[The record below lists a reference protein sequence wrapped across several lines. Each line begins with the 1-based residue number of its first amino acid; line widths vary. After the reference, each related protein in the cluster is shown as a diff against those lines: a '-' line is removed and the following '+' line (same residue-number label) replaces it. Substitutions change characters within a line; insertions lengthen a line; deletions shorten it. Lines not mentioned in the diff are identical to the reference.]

1 MRITLKQV
9 HVQPSPNGMLVQ
21 VQGIDTAGNSVVYSH
36 TMPMPKLGLE
46 DPRALVDAV
55 KLAVLTPTNGDP
67 S

>member
-1 MRITLKQV
+1 
-9 HVQPSPNGMLVQ
+9 
-21 VQGIDTAGNSVVYSH
+21 
-36 TMPMPKLGLE
+36 MPMPKLPPE